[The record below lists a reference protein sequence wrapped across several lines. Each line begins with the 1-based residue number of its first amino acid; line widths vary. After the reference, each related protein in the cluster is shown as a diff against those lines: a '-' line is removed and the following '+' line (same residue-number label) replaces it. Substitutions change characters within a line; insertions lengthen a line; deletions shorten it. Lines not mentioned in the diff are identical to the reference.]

1 MAAYAGLYVY
11 DVYDAVQGGDE
22 TLPSL
27 PFNLSGGTIVY
38 ESTTYSK
45 CNFGWFGGASGK
57 VLRYALTRKNDGMTL
72 TGLTKLS
79 TMGSYGDNVGLAI
92 NGDTPSSRNI
102 GPGNVYAEFATTDL
116 TEIAIKLSGYVD
128 PIAFWLPGATLV
140 PISEPETRCVLYKHT
155 GFRHIVDVINPSTTP
170 SGPYGTYGTGTLT
183 GKTSSV
189 STLSKG
195 WLTAVRFGQNQV
207 MNLHS
212 SSVPAARSGGNTDD
226 GGWTSRQDLVFVP
239 GVDANGNSGGQVYK
253 KDSNGN
259 LTEPS
264 GPFIPSPVGPGIG

>member
-1 MAAYAGLYVY
+1 MAWFDVTDQFFWSQSYAGARGTWNGTEWVPNGVGEIHQRFDNNWMYGQHPGYWRFTLNVSSGALGDTSDINAYVLDTSFAY
-11 DVYDAVQGGDE
+11 NWGS
-22 TLPSL
+22 TLSL
-27 PFNLSGGTIVY
+27 ALANGVNSIQQVIF
-38 ESTTYSK
+38 
-45 CNFGWFGGASGK
+45 FGGANSHLGN
-57 VLRYALTRKNDGMTL
+57 LMEFRLDGRDTMSYTL
-72 TGLTKLS
+72 TKIEFS
-79 TMGSYGDNVGLAI
+79 DIVPPQPAVI
-92 NGDTPSSRNI
+92 N
-102 GPGNVYAEFATTDL
+102 
-116 TEIAIKLSGYVD
+116 
-128 PIAFWLPGATLV
+128 
-140 PISEPETRCVLYKHT
+140 RCILYKHT
-155 GFRHIVDVINPSTTP
+155 GFRDVVDVINPSTTP